1 MRNWKYFHNHK
12 NSQTSKQRGKT
23 LDWKYCSGCKS
34 VNVVRGAGPI
44 VSFALQV
51 QVRHCTCPKD
61 SKFYKY
67 VNALREGFKNYL
79 CTFCRKFYKG
89 GEGGSAVLQVL
100 VRIFEKKLKVLQ
112 MLQFIQKWREKNF
125 PFIDPP
131 SQPCLGD
138 SIVYLSFADVTFSF
152 QNGTEKGPRG
162 YFLGPL
168 WSTLGSNGGCN
179 CNCNNTVWFEMVQ
192 CSSSASDIERCSDSA
207 QSQSVVCFGTITGN
221 ADEIRHWLC
230 SYLLLWPLQWT
241 FLSVLG
247 L

>member
-1 MRNWKYFHNHK
+1 M
-12 NSQTSKQRGKT
+12 
-23 LDWKYCSGCKS
+23 
-34 VNVVRGAGPI
+34 
-44 VSFALQV
+44 
-51 QVRHCTCPKD
+51 CTI
-61 SKFYKY
+61 
-67 VNALREGFKNYL
+67 
-79 CTFCRKFYKG
+79 CRKFYKG

-100 VRIFEKKLKVLQ
+100 VRIFETKLKVLQ

-138 SIVYLSFADVTFSF
+138 SIVYLSFAEVTFSF

-207 QSQSVVCFGTITGN
+207 QSQSVVCFWNRHRKCWWNKTLAMPKSISMAMAMSIFECLGSWMKFFWGGQGSPTAGSIPKWSGLPEYTDVTL
-221 ADEIRHWLC
+221 AWQDEWEAQI
-230 SYLLLWPLQWT
+230 QI
-241 FLSVLG
+241 FL
-247 L
+247 

>member
-1 MRNWKYFHNHK
+1 M
-12 NSQTSKQRGKT
+12 
-23 LDWKYCSGCKS
+23 
-34 VNVVRGAGPI
+34 
-44 VSFALQV
+44 
-51 QVRHCTCPKD
+51 
-61 SKFYKY
+61 
-67 VNALREGFKNYL
+67 

-179 CNCNNTVWFEMVQ
+179 CNCDKTIWFDMVQ
-192 CSSSASDIERCSDSA
+192 CSSSASDIECCSSSA
-207 QSQSVVCFGTITGN
+207 QSQSVVCFWNRHRKCWWNKTLAMPKSISMAMAMSIFECLGSWMKFFWGGQGSPKAGSIPKWSGLPEYTDVTL
-221 ADEIRHWLC
+221 AWQDEWEAQSQI
-230 SYLLLWPLQWT
+230 
-241 FLSVLG
+241 FF
-247 L
+247 